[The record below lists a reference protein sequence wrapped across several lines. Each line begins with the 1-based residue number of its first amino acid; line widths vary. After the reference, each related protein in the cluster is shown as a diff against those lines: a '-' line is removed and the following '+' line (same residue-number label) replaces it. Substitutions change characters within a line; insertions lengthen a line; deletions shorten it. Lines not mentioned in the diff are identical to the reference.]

1 MGLVIKILRNPS
13 KWSKIVAILVWL
25 KGSDSH
31 FSALSR
37 TFSAPI
43 RTFSALF
50 PHFFS
55 TFSALVRTF
64 SM

>member
-1 MGLVIKILRNPS
+1 MKREKKTLPTLALYAQK
-13 KWSKIVAILVWL
+13 KKKKMVWL

-50 PHFFS
+50 EHFF
-55 TFSALVRTF
+55 RTCSHF
-64 SM
+64 